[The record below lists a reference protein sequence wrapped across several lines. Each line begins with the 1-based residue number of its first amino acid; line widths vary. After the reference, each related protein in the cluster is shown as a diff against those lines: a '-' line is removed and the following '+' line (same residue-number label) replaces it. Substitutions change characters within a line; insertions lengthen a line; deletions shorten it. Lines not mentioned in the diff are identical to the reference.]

1 MPVIDAFAEIFKI
14 VGPIAGIIGQI
25 VKWTVQLGKYI
36 LPVVAAYKTFQVVSG
51 AILGIQALMNKEKA
65 FEYITTQKNLTA
77 KIGEKTYNTIDLIIT
92 KAKNIELLKGLGL
105 KRTNIGL
112 SMAEK
117 ASNMASAVANIVK
130 GAWSSL
136 GPIPFVGAALAAAAV
151 GTGIANLLSQS
162 SKAKSAGDVMSPAKG
177 KTQISTKE
185 GGLFELSKNDDVIAA
200 PGLLSKNNQNNST
213 PVINFQPMI
222 DRLAAVENVLVQILN
237 KDTNVYMDSTKV
249 GTALNV
255 GTVRIQ

>member
-1 MPVIDAFAEIFKI
+1 MLSIFI
-14 VGPIAGIIGQI
+14 V
-25 VKWTVQLGKYI
+25 
-36 LPVVAAYKTFQVVSG
+36 
-51 AILGIQALMNKEKA
+51 N
-65 FEYITTQKNLTA
+65 
-77 KIGEKTYNTIDLIIT
+77 
-92 KAKNIELLKGLGL
+92 
-105 KRTNIGL
+105 
-112 SMAEK
+112 
-117 ASNMASAVANIVK
+117 
-130 GAWSSL
+130 
-136 GPIPFVGAALAAAAV
+136 
-151 GTGIANLLSQS
+151 
-162 SKAKSAGDVMSPAKG
+162 
-177 KTQISTKE
+177 KE